1 MNFVGNDLQNTV
13 LKRLSI
19 EYLLN
24 FVGRECPPSPTPA
37 NPPAFRIEP
46 TPYRLTTGIRR
57 ALQAYTLAWSMGDLE
72 IISFHRENRETS
84 AHALPPAP
92 PNKIDIQ
99 TYNQSQKRKA
109 KNHHNIIL
117 IWSVL

>member
-1 MNFVGNDLQNTV
+1 MDRNAYLGTLIY
-13 LKRLSI
+13 LILWIGSALPLPLS
-19 EYLLN
+19 LS
-24 FVGRECPPSPTPA
+24 PSPTPA

-57 ALQAYTLAWSMGDLE
+57 ALQAYTLAWNMGDLE

-92 PNKIDIQ
+92 PIKIDIQ